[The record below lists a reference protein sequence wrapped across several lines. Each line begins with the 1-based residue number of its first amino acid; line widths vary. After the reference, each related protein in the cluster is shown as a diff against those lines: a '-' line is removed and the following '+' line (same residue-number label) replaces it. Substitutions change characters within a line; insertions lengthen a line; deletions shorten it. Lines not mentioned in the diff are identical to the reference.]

1 MNKKIYSAA
10 GAILVVI
17 LLVAG
22 AHGADTWPDGQVTLA
37 WDANVEPD
45 LAGYKIYAGKASR
58 KTADPDAMA
67 AWCTK
72 YEPTNTECLKEWQ
85 AICKD
90 PADQACHLYLFGYDR
105 VEDAKNVT
113 EYVLT
118 GLELET
124 PYYLAAIAYDE
135 DGNTSLFSEELKHT
149 AYGDPAAPQKFK
161 GWRHVPAPG
170 ELHVTEEQTAITI
183 EHDPGE

>member
-1 MNKKIYSAA
+1 VNKKIYSAA

-45 LAGYKIYAGKASR
+45 LKGYKILVSKASR
-58 KTADPDAMA
+58 KTADPGAMI

-72 YEPTNTECLKEWQ
+72 HEPSNTECLKEWQ
-85 AICKD
+85 AICRD
-90 PADQACHLYLFGYDR
+90 PADQACHIYLFPYDR
-105 VEDAKNVT
+105 VEDVKNVV
-113 EYVLT
+113 EYTLT

-124 PYYLAAIAYDE
+124 PYYLAAIAYNE
-135 DGNTSLFSEELKHT
+135 DGNISLFSEELKHT

-170 ELHVTEEQTAITI
+170 ELHITEEQTAITI
-183 EHDPGE
+183 KHDPGD

>member
-1 MNKKIYSAA
+1 MNRKLYSATA
-10 GAILVVI
+10 AILTVI
-17 LLVAG
+17 FLFAG
-22 AHGADTWPDGQVTLA
+22 AHGADTWPEGQVTLA

-58 KTADPDAMA
+58 KTADPAAMV

-72 YEPTNTECLKEWQ
+72 NEPNNTECLKEWQ

-90 PADQACHLYLFGYDR
+90 PADQACHIYLFPYDR
-105 VEDAKNVT
+105 FEDVKNVI
-113 EYVLT
+113 EYTLG

-135 DGNTSLFSEELKHT
+135 DGNASLFSEELIHT
-149 AYGDPAAPQKFK
+149 VYVIPAAPGGIK
-161 GWRHVPAPG
+161 GRVFIPAPS
-170 ELHVTEEQTAITI
+170 ELHVTKEQTAITFK
-183 EHDPGE
+183 HDPGE